1 MLSTG
6 SETKPAL
13 LYFSLI
19 NRPASLVSLFPQY
32 YSSNSLTLAAVSN
45 LRASNSA
52 YGIAFNE
59 SSWPTL
65 CLKIY
70 TLFSSAANTVF
81 PLLTKSSYN
90 YFSLASFR
98 SSSVSSKILLSPL
111 LAIWRLIFIFSSFL
125 LSLSSSFSRL
135 SINS

>member
-1 MLSTG
+1 LLSAFFILFFKIPPLFLGEIVVSKVFLPSYLLSTG

-52 YGIAFNE
+52 
-59 SSWPTL
+59 
-65 CLKIY
+65 
-70 TLFSSAANTVF
+70 
-81 PLLTKSSYN
+81 
-90 YFSLASFR
+90 
-98 SSSVSSKILLSPL
+98 
-111 LAIWRLIFIFSSFL
+111 
-125 LSLSSSFSRL
+125 
-135 SINS
+135 